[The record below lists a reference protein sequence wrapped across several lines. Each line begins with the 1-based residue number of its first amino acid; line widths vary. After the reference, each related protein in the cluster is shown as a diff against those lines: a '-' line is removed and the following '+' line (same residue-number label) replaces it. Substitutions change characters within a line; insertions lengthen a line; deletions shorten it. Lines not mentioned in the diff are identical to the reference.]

1 MGVLSS
7 GDMRWRGREEAYLQ
21 VCSLALA
28 LIKREKWRCGQV
40 CVYIGDHKIPVGVL
54 SGSDTAGEWALIL
67 CFFCSSRCSLL
78 AASV

>member
-1 MGVLSS
+1 MEGEGGGIPAGVLSGTGTDKEGEVEVWAGVS
-7 GDMRWRGREEAYLQ
+7 
-21 VCSLALA
+21 
-28 LIKREKWRCGQV
+28 
-40 CVYIGDHKIPVGVL
+40 VYIGDHKIPVGVL